1 LTDLSQTIQHAMTYQ
16 QILEAAQYIQSRLS
30 FKPRIGIIL
39 GTGLGALAEEVEVQ
53 VSIAYDAIP
62 HFPVST
68 VESHTGRLLLG
79 TLAGQPVVV
88 MQGRFH
94 YYEGYSMAQVTFP
107 VRVMKVLGIET
118 LILSN
123 AAGGLHPDHELSD
136 LMIIEDHINLQPEN
150 PLTGRNLDELG
161 VRFPDM
167 YEPYDQGMIRLGLE
181 IARERNIRVHTG
193 VYASVPGPNLET
205 RAEYRYLR
213 AIGADAVGM
222 STVPEVIV
230 ARQMHLPCFAVS
242 VITDLCVPEKLK
254 PVAIADVLTAAAK
267 AEPELSL
274 LTREL
279 VKRLS

>member
-1 LTDLSQTIQHAMTYQ
+1 MTYQ
-16 QILEAAQYIQSRLS
+16 HILESAQYIQSRLP

-39 GTGLGALAEEVEVQ
+39 GTGLGALAKEVEVQ
-53 VSIAYDAIP
+53 VSLAYDSIP

-79 TLAGQPVVV
+79 ILAGQPVVV

-94 YYEGYSMAQVTFP
+94 YYEGYSMPQVTFP
-107 VRVMKVLGIET
+107 VRVMKVLGIEQ

-123 AAGGLHPDHELSD
+123 AAGGLHPDHQLSD

-161 VRFPDM
+161 SRFPDM
-167 YEPYDQGMIRLGLE
+167 YEPYDQRMIQLGLQ
-181 IARERNIRVHTG
+181 IAQKGNIRVHTG

-213 AIGADAVGM
+213 TIGADAVGM

-230 ARQMHLPCFAVS
+230 ARHMLLPCFAVS

-254 PVAIADVLTAAAK
+254 SVAIADVLAATAK
-267 AEPELSL
+267 AEPHLAL

-279 VKRLS
+279 VKRLA